1 MRLGGYY
8 LRDLLPYFLYHYQQ
22 WPVTATNKQI
32 NKQKRGKVMRWY
44 KIKQN
49 TNIGKKKSKICQI
62 GMKVSDCLTVELWE
76 YGAKRSDN
84 EAVMSG

>member
-1 MRLGGYY
+1 
-8 LRDLLPYFLYHYQQ
+8 
-22 WPVTATNKQI
+22 
-32 NKQKRGKVMRWY
+32 MRWQ

-84 EAVMSG
+84 EAVMSGQSLLHKRNQVTDL